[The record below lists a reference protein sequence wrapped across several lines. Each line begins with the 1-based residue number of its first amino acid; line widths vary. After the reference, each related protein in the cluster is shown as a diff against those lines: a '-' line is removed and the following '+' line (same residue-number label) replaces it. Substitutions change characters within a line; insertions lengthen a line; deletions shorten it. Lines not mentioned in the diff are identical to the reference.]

1 MVWSFTQPKR
11 AVGSGGWRGGRG
23 WGLGWDVDKIWNI
36 GGGLHITGGLG
47 TLCQLSSSQGANDIN
62 LKNHTYSY
70 EYCPPESS
78 AGGTLLHIRN
88 YLSHKPRN
96 GLCIYKTTESIKTKK
111 PHVIICGIY
120 RDPNMDLDEFNEIYH
135 NPLLHKI
142 SKESK
147 SIFLLGKFN
156 VDLLKYDHHAPTNE
170 FFNSFSSHMFLPHIQ
185 STRVTSSSK
194 TLIDNI
200 FYNILGP
207 DFVSGNLTATVSDH
221 LP

>member
-1 MVWSFTQPKR
+1 
-11 AVGSGGWRGGRG
+11 
-23 WGLGWDVDKIWNI
+23 
-36 GGGLHITGGLG
+36 
-47 TLCQLSSSQGANDIN
+47 
-62 LKNHTYSY
+62 
-70 EYCPPESS
+70 
-78 AGGTLLHIRN
+78 
-88 YLSHKPRN
+88 
-96 GLCIYKTTESIKTKK
+96 
-111 PHVIICGIY
+111 
-120 RDPNMDLDEFNEIYH
+120 MDLDEFNEIYR

-221 LP
+221 LPQFVIVSSIISISPSVKYNIYERD